1 LPGEITSDPL
11 QGQNVPIFCGRVILR
26 RSYRTGGFIP
36 KSDIDR
42 GIKTW
47 VLLKYRLTI
56 VTTNVVTSNPA
67 HGKVYSI
74 QHYVITFVRDLWY
87 VSGFLLASFTKTD
100 HHDITKRWDKTPY
113 PFHHGLTNDIHYDF
127 M

>member
-1 LPGEITSDPL
+1 VIRCKDKTYLFFGPG
-11 QGQNVPIFCGRVILR
+11 VIFR

-67 HGKVYSI
+67 HGCIHVALLYVTSCQGIVLVVYFDQSN
-74 QHYVITFVRDLWY
+74 T
-87 VSGFLLASFTKTD
+87 
-100 HHDITKRWDKTPY
+100 
-113 PFHHGLTNDIHYDF
+113 TNLRVYIF
-127 M
+127 

>member
-1 LPGEITSDPL
+1 MRLVDVVVHSQLIVCCQERSLVIRCKDKTYLFFGPG
-11 QGQNVPIFCGRVILR
+11 VILR

-74 QHYVITFVRDLWY
+74 QHYVIKFVRDLW
-87 VSGFLLASFTKTD
+87 
-100 HHDITKRWDKTPY
+100 
-113 PFHHGLTNDIHYDF
+113 
-127 M
+127 